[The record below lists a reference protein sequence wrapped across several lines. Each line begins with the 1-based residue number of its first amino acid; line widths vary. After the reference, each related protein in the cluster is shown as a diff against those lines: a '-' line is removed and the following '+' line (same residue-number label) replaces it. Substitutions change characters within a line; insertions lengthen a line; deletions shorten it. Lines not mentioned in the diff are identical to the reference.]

1 MNYIDFREEFYS
13 KSLRRLVIISVL
25 TSKKKFS
32 SGVPKRVAIIAD
44 FLLCNPEALQ
54 SFLEGFGKPQQ
65 SLRINELL
73 YHDNIANGA
82 VDDTGDF
89 GRTIAFL
96 SELQLVKFHRLAGE
110 ITLTST
116 WVPGEPTT
124 PLLEEWKSNL
134 SEIAPLLTS
143 RSENVLYKKI
153 LGVDR

>member
-13 KSLRRLVIISVL
+13 KSLRRLVIISSL
-25 TSKKKFS
+25 MSKKKFAN
-32 SGVPKRVAIIAD
+32 GVPKRVAIIAD

-54 SFLEGFGKPQQ
+54 NFLEAFGKPQQ
-65 SLRINELL
+65 SLRINEIL

-82 VDDTGDF
+82 VDDMGDF

-96 SELQLVKFHRLAGE
+96 CELQLVKFDRVAGE
-110 ITLTST
+110 IMLTSM
-116 WVPGEPTT
+116 WLPSEKTT
-124 PLLEEWKSNL
+124 PLMEEWKSNL

-153 LGVDR
+153 LGLN